1 MWFRGVKL
9 HVTLVAL
16 RVLRLLLDFWKI
28 YALQLLSKENM
39 WTSDG
44 LREWTVYDLIVK

>member
-1 MWFRGVKL
+1 MWVLSVRL

-28 YALQLLSKENM
+28 CALQLLSKENM

-44 LREWTVYDLIVK
+44 LR